1 MVGMTTQERIDD
13 ICKISGLS
21 EDIVRRVMDAE
32 KKSIIKSLRKG
43 ERATLI
49 GRAVIRPEMK
59 NKINPM
65 GPEGKP
71 CWETYIKLSASPA
84 SSLESSLKD
93 LDKFEAPVVEGE
105 SNEAIIARLKEQR
118 EANNEQIRTNQITAL
133 M

>member
-32 KKSIIKSLRKG
+32 KKSIAKSLRKG

-59 NKINPM
+59 RKIVTDET
-65 GPEGKP
+65 GPH
-71 CWETYIKLSASPA
+71 WETYIKLSASPA
-84 SSLESSLKD
+84 SSLESMLKD
-93 LDKFEAPVVEGE
+93 LDNFEVPVAQAE
-105 SNEAIIARLKEQR
+105 SNEEILERLR
-118 EANNEQIRTNQITAL
+118 EAQSKNSQIRTNQISAL
-133 M
+133 V